1 MRAKRPVA
9 ARGLLPS
16 AGGGRRGRRGQQPD
30 AGSGQCGLKQVVLEG
45 LDIADFRKTVKTKI
59 FLGYTSNLISS
70 DLRETLR
77 FLAQH
82 KMVDVIVSSA
92 GSFEEVF
99 INNLLVPNDNY
110 CKFEDWMDP
119 ILDKILEEQKTQR
132 TERNA
137 LLTELQQCRVKNLT
151 MPNPSRRTKVKKSM
165 ARIKLVLHERSD
177 IYKSNQAKKAAEQ

>member
-1 MRAKRPVA
+1 
-9 ARGLLPS
+9 
-16 AGGGRRGRRGQQPD
+16 
-30 AGSGQCGLKQVVLEG
+30 
-45 LDIADFRKTVKTKI
+45 
-59 FLGYTSNLISS
+59 
-70 DLRETLR
+70 
-77 FLAQH
+77 
-82 KMVDVIVSSA
+82 
-92 GSFEEVF
+92 
-99 INNLLVPNDNY
+99 
-110 CKFEDWMDP
+110 MDP